1 MFGFLAQLLAWCYD
15 LIPNYAIAITLFTV
29 ILMAAVTPFTIKSM
43 RSAAEMARLQPEIK
57 KLQDQYKNDKIKQN
71 EEMQALFKEHGVN
84 PLGGCIPALLPMPIF
99 FIIFRL
105 LRGMTAR
112 KTGVFSPLVR
122 VVRHQIGGGAGYVE
136 PHYIAYKTSLHQHI
150 VASDGHLRS
159 FGMDLAQ
166 AARDHHS
173 SWLVAI
179 PFYALIVIMT
189 ITQYW
194 QQRQMNIR
202 NPQAAANQQTKLM
215 MQIFPAFYALI
226 SLSIPASVVV
236 YLLISGL
243 FRMAQQTLSYRFDP
257 VLARPAIPPATIDAK
272 SRPVPAGAKAAL
284 TGGGSKAATPDA
296 AISKARSSGGLFGS
310 LREAA
315 NQAKEEAAAK
325 RPPAQKGSRAAA
337 PLTSAG
343 NGAAKN
349 GAAKNGASKNGAFT
363 NGASTNEAP
372 ANGGTGGHRSGTQE
386 AVDPPRNG
394 SGAGSPLSVRPSG
407 RAAPPTGGGKRS
419 KKGR

>member
-112 KTGVFSPLVR
+112 KSGVFSPLVR
-122 VVRHQIGGGAGYVE
+122 VARHQIGGGAGYVE
-136 PHYIAYKTSLHQHI
+136 PHYIAYKTSLYQHI

-257 VLARPAIPPATIDAK
+257 VLARPAIPPVTIDAK

-284 TGGGSKAATPDA
+284 VRSGRTAPTGDA
-296 AISKARSSGGLFGS
+296 AMSRSRSSAGIFGS

-315 NQAKEEAAAK
+315 NQAKEEAATK
-325 RPPAQKGSRAAA
+325 RPASPKSPRSTG
-337 PLTSAG
+337 PLTSST
-343 NGAAKN
+343 NGSPKN
-349 GAAKNGASKNGAFT
+349 GSA
-363 NGASTNEAP
+363 
-372 ANGGTGGHRSGTQE
+372 
-386 AVDPPRNG
+386 RNG
-394 SGAGSPLSVRPSG
+394 SPGNGSANNRAPEAGSGSGNGRAAGDVVGPARNGTGERSPLSVRPSG
-407 RAAPPTGGGKRS
+407 RAAPPSGGGKRS

>member
-166 AARDHHS
+166 SARDHHS

-284 TGGGSKAATPDA
+284 TGGSSKGSTPDA

-315 NQAKEEAAAK
+315 NQAKEEAAK
-325 RPPAQKGSRAAA
+325 RPQTAKGSR
-337 PLTSAG
+337 PPRPRTDEVS
-343 NGAAKN
+343 KN
-349 GAAKNGASKNGAFT
+349 GTSKNGASKNGAST
-363 NGASTNEAP
+363 NGSPKSGASKND
-372 ANGGTGGHRSGTQE
+372 GSSLFRSGTQN
-386 AVDPPRNG
+386 AVGPPRNG

-407 RAAPPTGGGKRS
+407 RAAPPAGGGKRS